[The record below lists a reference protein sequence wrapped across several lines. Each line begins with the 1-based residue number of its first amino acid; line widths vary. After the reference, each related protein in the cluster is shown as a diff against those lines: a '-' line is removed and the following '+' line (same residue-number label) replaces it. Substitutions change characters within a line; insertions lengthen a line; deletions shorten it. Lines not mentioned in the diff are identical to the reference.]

1 MPRITFVGADNRRST
16 VDVAE
21 GASLMQVSKAFPFA
35 LEGACG
41 GRMGCATCHV
51 VVPEPWFSRLP
62 LWSEREERMLDAAF
76 DITPHSRLG
85 CQVIVDASMDGMVV
99 HLPPAADFEAAVLGA
114 AASSAPVPAG
124 DPQREAV
131 SAAPA
136 VPAAGRAVAHGRPE
150 QATSYRR
157 RDGST
162 PIEARG
168 PVAYMH
174 PEDVGRW
181 HVPGSVRTP
190 AMLVPDYA
198 DGRDG
203 VDTVKVLF
211 ASDTVIVFESFRRK
225 GTRDTAHVHPDHD
238 SIVYQKRGRVLM
250 RVGPDVFVVE
260 AGDTYFHPRGAL
272 HQHEALEDS
281 VRIETKLYPGG
292 GAIAAWNALV
302 AGGSGEIPVLRD
314 DD

>member
-1 MPRITFVGADNRRST
+1 MPRITFVRADNQRST

-21 GASLMQVSKAFPFA
+21 GASLMQASKTFPFA

-51 VVPEPWFSRLP
+51 VVPEPWYSALP
-62 LWSEREERMLDAAF
+62 LWSEREEQVLDAAF

-99 HLPPAADFEAAVLGA
+99 HLPPAVDFDTAVLGTP
-114 AASSAPVPAG
+114 SAPGPSG
-124 DPQREAV
+124 DSRPV
-131 SAAPA
+131 SPSTAPA
-136 VPAAGRAVAHGRPE
+136 VLAAADAAAPGRLG
-150 QATSYRR
+150 QATPYRR
-157 RDGST
+157 RDGSR

-190 AMLVPDYA
+190 ATLVPDYA
-198 DGRDG
+198 EGREG

-238 SIVYQKRGRVLM
+238 AIVYQKRGRVLM

-260 AGDTYFHPRGAL
+260 EGDTYFHPRGAL

-292 GAIAAWNALV
+292 GAIAAWNALA

>member
-1 MPRITFVGADNRRST
+1 MPRITFVSADSLRSM

-21 GASLMQVSKAFPFA
+21 GASLMQASKALPFA

-62 LWSEREERMLDAAF
+62 LWSEREERVLDAAF

-85 CQVIVDASMDGMVV
+85 CQVVVDASMDGMVV
-99 HLPPAADFEAAVLGA
+99 HLPPAADFDTAVLGA
-114 AASSAPVPAG
+114 ASQSAPGPARDSRRETASSAPAVDVAG
-124 DPQREAV
+124 R

-136 VPAAGRAVAHGRPE
+136 RREPATP
-150 QATSYRR
+150 YRR
-157 RDGST
+157 RDGSM

-174 PEDVGRW
+174 PADVGRW
-181 HVPGSVRTP
+181 HVPGSVRVP
-190 AMLVPDYA
+190 ATLVPDYA
-198 DGRDG
+198 DGREG

-238 SIVYQKRGRVLM
+238 AIVYQKRGRVLM
-250 RVGPDVFVVE
+250 RIGPDVFVVE
-260 AGDTYFHPRGAL
+260 EGDTYFHPRGAL

-292 GAIAAWNALV
+292 GAIAAWNTLV
-302 AGGSGEIPVLRD
+302 AGSGGAIPVLRD